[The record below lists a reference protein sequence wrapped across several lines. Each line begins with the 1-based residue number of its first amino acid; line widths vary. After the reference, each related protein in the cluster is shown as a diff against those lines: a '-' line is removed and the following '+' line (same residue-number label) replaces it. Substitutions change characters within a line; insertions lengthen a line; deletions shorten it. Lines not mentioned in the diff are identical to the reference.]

1 MVCGEASERQ
11 RTCCGWRV
19 WRLVAN
25 MTMNEAMRVI
35 VTGTGGRLGG
45 AVARHLRLRGH
56 RVVAWDRKAVDLGAP
71 ERIDDHF
78 GAAAYDA
85 VVHCA
90 AATSLEWCE
99 LNPEEAA
106 VVNAEAAG
114 RIARHC
120 REQGARMVQVSTD
133 YVYDGTVPGLRR
145 ECDLLAPCGVYAR
158 TKLAGERAVLESGA
172 RVVVARVSWVFGP
185 DRPAFPDQLIE
196 RARREE
202 TCAAIGDKWSTPCY
216 SVDLAE
222 QIEGLLW
229 MEDVE
234 GVFNLGNT
242 GECTWQEY
250 GQAAL
255 DLVSEMGI
263 PLRCRTVGAQ
273 TLAEMTGFLA
283 PRPVHTAMDLT
294 KLRALGIPARPWR
307 EALADYLATY
317 YRGRD
322 GQSAE

>member
-1 MVCGEASERQ
+1 MGVKRALAWAGRVGACHFIFTSSTGVYRQDDGSVVTEASEVGG
-11 RTCCGWRV
+11 TPT
-19 WRLVAN
+19 AD
-25 MTMNEAMRVI
+25 AM
-35 VTGTGGRLGG
+35 
-45 AVARHLRLRGH
+45 
-56 RVVAWDRKAVDLGAP
+56 
-71 ERIDDHF
+71 
-78 GAAAYDA
+78 
-85 VVHCA
+85 
-90 AATSLEWCE
+90 
-99 LNPEEAA
+99 
-106 VVNAEAAG
+106 
-114 RIARHC
+114 
-120 REQGARMVQVSTD
+120 
-133 YVYDGTVPGLRR
+133 
-145 ECDLLAPCGVYAR
+145 
-158 TKLAGERAVLESGA
+158 LAGERAVLESGA

-222 QIEGLLW
+222 QVERLLG

-255 DLVSEMGI
+255 DLVAEMGVE
-263 PLRCRTVGAQ
+263 LRCRTVGAQ

-283 PRPVHTAMDLT
+283 PRPVHTAMDLA
-294 KLRALGIPARPWR
+294 KLRALGIEARPWR
-307 EALADYLATY
+307 EALREYVRTY
-317 YRGRD
+317 YVAG

>member
-1 MVCGEASERQ
+1 M
-11 RTCCGWRV
+11 
-19 WRLVAN
+19 
-25 MTMNEAMRVI
+25 
-35 VTGTGGRLGG
+35 
-45 AVARHLRLRGH
+45 
-56 RVVAWDRKAVDLGAP
+56 
-71 ERIDDHF
+71 
-78 GAAAYDA
+78 
-85 VVHCA
+85 
-90 AATSLEWCE
+90 
-99 LNPEEAA
+99 
-106 VVNAEAAG
+106 
-114 RIARHC
+114 
-120 REQGARMVQVSTD
+120 
-133 YVYDGTVPGLRR
+133 
-145 ECDLLAPCGVYAR
+145 
-158 TKLAGERAVLESGA
+158 A

-222 QIEGLLW
+222 QVERLLG

-255 DLVSEMGI
+255 DVAAEMGVE
-263 PLRCRTVGAQ
+263 LRCRAVGAQ
-273 TLAEMTGFLA
+273 RLAEMTGFLA

-294 KLRALGIPARPWR
+294 KLKALGIPARPWR
-307 EALADYLATY
+307 EALREYVRTY
-317 YRGRD
+317 YVAG